1 MMLAVQITNAENKP
15 RMIDRLKQQGAIEI
29 EMAKGEWRM
38 GERVDLVV
46 SEILCVKGRVKN
58 H

>member
-38 GERVDLVV
+38 WERVDFDPMTSPQLVD
-46 SEILCVKGRVKN
+46 N
-58 H
+58 Y